1 MLAVDAAL
9 ALTATLLDTVST
21 AWFVV
26 PSKAL
31 FGDPGRFE
39 RGLMPRKLMRRFGI
53 GFGLTVNG
61 IFLFLLWFFL
71 IGFSDVSSPEIGS
84 STPYLLISG
93 FVLCWNSFVCGNN
106 YQVGRQLRSRQ
117 QK

>member
-1 MLAVDAAL
+1 MLAVDAVL
-9 ALTATLLDTVST
+9 ALIATLLDTVST

-39 RGLMPRKLMRRFGI
+39 RGLLPRKLMRTFGI

-71 IGFSDVSSPEIGS
+71 IGFFDLSSSGIGN
-84 STPYLLISG
+84 TPYLLISG

-106 YQVGRQLRSRQ
+106 YQAGRQLRSRL

>member
-1 MLAVDAAL
+1 MLSIDAVL
-9 ALTATLLDTVST
+9 ASIATLLDTIST

-39 RGLMPRKLMRRFGI
+39 RGLLPRKLMRVFGI
-53 GFGLTVNG
+53 GLGLTLNG
-61 IFLFLLWFFL
+61 IFLFMLWFFL
-71 IGFSDVSSPEIGS
+71 MGFFDLSSSEIGN
-84 STPYLLISG
+84 TPYLLISG

>member
-9 ALTATLLDTVST
+9 ASITTLLDTVST

-31 FGDPGRFE
+31 FGDPARFE
-39 RGLMPRKLMRRFGI
+39 RGLLPRKLIRRFGI
-53 GFGLTVNG
+53 GLGLTVNG
-61 IFLFLLWFFL
+61 IFLFLLWLFL
-71 IGFSDVSSPEIGS
+71 IGFFDLSSPGIGNL
-84 STPYLLISG
+84 PYLLISG

-106 YQVGRQLRSRQ
+106 YQVGRQLRSKQ

>member
-1 MLAVDAAL
+1 MLAIDAVL
-9 ALTATLLDTVST
+9 ASIATLLDTVST

-26 PSKAL
+26 PSKAM

-39 RGLMPRKLMRRFGI
+39 RGLLPRKLMRTFGI

-71 IGFSDVSSPEIGS
+71 MGFVDLSSSEIGS
-84 STPYLLISG
+84 SPYLLVSG
-93 FVLCWNSFVCGNN
+93 LVLCFNSFICGNN